1 MMNKI
6 NYIALIPLAIIF
18 LFTSCSYQK
27 MNSTDQKKF
36 FIQEFEID
44 GDTRESFIIQ
54 KKIQRFSNKD
64 STNKIKILIKLT
76 KNKTIKEKNIQNK
89 VTKYNLSL
97 LADVKIVELNTTNE
111 IKRTF
116 VANQTYDVDDN
127 YSNTVNNSKAA
138 NNRLIDKIVDEILDQ
153 LRIYYS

>member
-6 NYIALIPLAIIF
+6 NYIAVIPLAIIF
-18 LFTSCSYQK
+18 LVTSCSYQK